1 MAASAMDLTCKGAVG
16 ITGTA
21 SKTGVE
27 FESVDFDLAH
37 TFSSSLAD
45 GTGANQANQVYQD
58 SVSAIAD
65 AETSYDLA
73 GSLTDEFGGTITFTI
88 IKGILLKNT
97 SVTASVLQIGGGTGC
112 DGTNAFDT
120 WITSTAANGSEGV
133 LVRPGGCFFLW
144 APGATGYAVTAGS
157 IDILVV
163 KEKSTLAALFELTIV
178 GVV

>member
-73 GSLTDEFGGTITFTI
+73 GTLVDEFGGTITFTK
-88 IKGILLKNT
+88 IKGIVLLNKST
-97 SVTASVLQIGGGTGC
+97 TASVLQIGGGTGL

-120 WITSTAANGSEGV
+120 WITSTAADGSEGV
-133 LVRPGGCFFLW
+133 LVRAGGLFVLW
-144 APGATGYAVTAGS
+144 APDATAYAVAAGTG
-157 IDILVV
+157 DILVI
-163 KEKSTLAALFELTIV
+163 KEKSTLAAVFELSII